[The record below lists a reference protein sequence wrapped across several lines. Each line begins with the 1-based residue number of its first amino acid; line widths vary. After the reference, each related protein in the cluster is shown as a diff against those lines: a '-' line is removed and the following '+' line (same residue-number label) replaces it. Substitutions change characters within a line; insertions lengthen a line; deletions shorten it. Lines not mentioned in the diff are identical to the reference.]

1 MVIIYFIF
9 YKDVTNFNLKENSF
23 LVSALILFALGWSL
37 IKNKATFKENL
48 VPLIIGPYL
57 LTSLLLQSGLFTDRS
72 REIRETMEY
81 VSSLDEVQNQ
91 IINVDISGITD
102 TQSES
107 RIIRIALL
115 TPNLGKG
122 LESISNLNTTEI
134 VWSADYK
141 EIMREGDSYVILY
154 EDKTLEPWKLVLK
167 K

>member
-1 MVIIYFIF
+1 
-9 YKDVTNFNLKENSF
+9 
-23 LVSALILFALGWSL
+23 
-37 IKNKATFKENL
+37 
-48 VPLIIGPYL
+48 
-57 LTSLLLQSGLFTDRS
+57 
-72 REIRETMEY
+72 MEY
-81 VSSLDEVQNQ
+81 VSSLDEVKNQ
-91 IINVDISGITD
+91 IINVDISGRTD

-134 VWSADYK
+134 IWSADYK
-141 EIMREGDSYVILY
+141 EIMRESDSYVILY